1 MIKNYTARNKCP
13 ICNRYKT
20 AYKDKCHGFLT
31 SDGKYAYCSRE
42 MGQEGQRQTQ
52 THYGKPLYR
61 HSLTETIT
69 TTTASKTPLPPPQSV
84 SVKDT
89 IPEGVASSQWSQD
102 TMEHELEKI
111 IQQRQQAGQWPYQSA
126 AEPEQ
131 PSEPSESQEPDPPL
145 SQRTQTPE
153 SSRFPWQS
161 QS

>member
-1 MIKNYTARNKCP
+1 
-13 ICNRYKT
+13 
-20 AYKDKCHGFLT
+20 
-31 SDGKYAYCSRE
+31 

-69 TTTASKTPLPPPQSV
+69 TTTVSKPPLPPPQSV

-126 AEPEQ
+126 AELEQ
-131 PSEPSESQEPDPPL
+131 LSEPSESQEPDPPL